1 MRLSRLI
8 AGRTRWAPVLAWCVV
23 AACGS
28 NVRAQSKTVGAASS
42 SERSFDIE
50 AYDVD
55 GAKLLPELDIEKAVY
70 PYMGPDRTR
79 DDVEHARAALEK
91 VYHDRGYQ
99 SVVVE
104 VPAQTVSD
112 AVIRL
117 HVVEAQVGRLR
128 VTGSR
133 YFSPDFVKAETPALR
148 EGTVPNFNDA
158 QKQLAD
164 VNRLSDRRVTPV
176 LRAGEAP
183 GTVDVD
189 LKVSDTLP
197 LHGSVE
203 LNNDHSQGTDPL
215 RLTATAHYDN
225 LWQLGHS
232 VSFTYAVAPTNP
244 GNSQI
249 YAGSYL
255 APLWT
260 TPVSLLVYGYDSN
273 SNVAALGG
281 VNVLGKGYAVGTRG
295 VLQLPTLGVFAE
307 SLSLGFDFK
316 HFDENILVAK
326 TNTPDTVT
334 YVPLAASYTLQQADA
349 RSSAKIDIA
358 VTAGLRGLGSDLP
371 TFQNKRANAAQNFVH
386 LNLDVNLTH
395 TLFHGLEGALRVSGQ
410 VADGP
415 LVSSEQFS
423 AGGLT
428 SVRGYL
434 QSEAIGDQGVSGGV
448 ELRAPSL
455 ARFLGP
461 YVDQMQFY
469 GFVDGAALQVLSPL
483 PDQTAFFDIYSAG
496 VGLRFQILKHLSGEA
511 DVAVPFTSGSVT
523 HVDRPR
529 ATFSV
534 KSEF

>member
-1 MRLSRLI
+1 MRRARLI
-8 AGRTRWAPVLAWCVV
+8 AGRSRWAPVLAGCVIMGWS
-23 AACGS
+23 A
-28 NVRAQSKTVGAASS
+28 NVRAQSNAPVPAAPPAQT
-42 SERSFDIE
+42 FDVE

-70 PYMGPDRTR
+70 PYLGPARTR
-79 DDVEHARAALEK
+79 DDVERARAALEK
-91 VYHDRGYQ
+91 IYHDRGYQ

-104 VPAQTVSD
+104 VPAQTVGD

-117 HVVEAQVGRLR
+117 HVVEAPIGRLR

-133 YFSPDFVKAETPALR
+133 YFSPDFIKAQTPSLK
-148 EGTVPNFNDA
+148 EGAVPDFNEA
-158 QKQLAD
+158 QKELAD

-176 LRAGEAP
+176 VHAGEAP
-183 GTVDVD
+183 GTVDID
-189 LKVSDTLP
+189 LKVDDTLP
-197 LHGSVE
+197 FHASVE

-215 RLTATAHYDN
+215 RLIATAHYDN

-232 VSFTYAVAPTNP
+232 VSFTYSVAPTNP

-260 TPVSLLVYGYDSN
+260 TPISLLVYGYDSD

-295 VLQLPTLGVFAE
+295 VFQLPTLGVFAE
-307 SLSLGFDFK
+307 SLSLGIDFK
-316 HFDENILVAK
+316 HFDENILVGS

-334 YVPLAASYTLQQADA
+334 YFPLAASYTLQQADA
-349 RSSAKIDIA
+349 RGSAKLDVS
-358 VTAGLRGLGSDLP
+358 VTAGLRGLGSDLA
-371 TFQNKRANAAQNFVH
+371 TFQTKRADAAQNFVH

-395 TLFHGLEGALRVSGQ
+395 KLFYGLEGALRLSGQ

-434 QSEAIGDQGVSGGV
+434 QSEAIGDQGVSAGV

-455 ARFLGP
+455 ARFLGS
-461 YVDQMQFY
+461 YVQEMQFY
-469 GFVDGAALQVLSPL
+469 GFADGAALQVLSPL
-483 PDQTAFFDIYSAG
+483 PEQSDFFDIYSVG

-511 DVAVPFTSGSVT
+511 DVAVPLTGGVVT
-523 HVDRPR
+523 HADAPR

-534 KSEF
+534 KSDF

>member
-1 MRLSRLI
+1 ML
-8 AGRTRWAPVLAWCVV
+8 AP
-23 AACGS
+23 
-28 NVRAQSKTVGAASS
+28 TT
-42 SERSFDIE
+42 ERGFDVE

-70 PYMGPDRTR
+70 PYLGPGRTR

-91 VYHDRGYQ
+91 IYHDRGYQ

-117 HVVEAQVGRLR
+117 HVVEAPVGRLR

-133 YFSPDFVKAETPALR
+133 YFSPDFVKAETPALK
-148 EGTVPNFNDA
+148 EGAVPNFNEA

-164 VNRLSDRRVTPV
+164 VNRLSDRRVTPL

-232 VSFTYAVAPTNP
+232 VSFTYSVAPTNP

-281 VNVLGKGYAVGTRG
+281 VTCLEKAMRW
-295 VLQLPTLGVFAE
+295 AR
-307 SLSLGFDFK
+307 
-316 HFDENILVAK
+316 
-326 TNTPDTVT
+326 
-334 YVPLAASYTLQQADA
+334 AASFSYLHWACL
-349 RSSAKIDIA
+349 RS
-358 VTAGLRGLGSDLP
+358 
-371 TFQNKRANAAQNFVH
+371 H
-386 LNLDVNLTH
+386 
-395 TLFHGLEGALRVSGQ
+395 
-410 VADGP
+410 
-415 LVSSEQFS
+415 
-423 AGGLT
+423 
-428 SVRGYL
+428 
-434 QSEAIGDQGVSGGV
+434 
-448 ELRAPSL
+448 
-455 ARFLGP
+455 
-461 YVDQMQFY
+461 
-469 GFVDGAALQVLSPL
+469 
-483 PDQTAFFDIYSAG
+483 
-496 VGLRFQILKHLSGEA
+496 
-511 DVAVPFTSGSVT
+511 
-523 HVDRPR
+523 
-529 ATFSV
+529 
-534 KSEF
+534 

>member
-1 MRLSRLI
+1 MPITRLI
-8 AGRTRWAPVLAWCVV
+8 ARPTLWAPALTCCALM
-23 AACGS
+23 ACIS
-28 NVRAQSKTVGAASS
+28 NVRAQNKAAAATPS
-42 SERSFDIE
+42 SEQTFDVE

-55 GAKLLPELDIEKAVY
+55 GAKLLPQLDIENAVY
-70 PYMGPDRTR
+70 PYLGPGRTR
-79 DDVEHARAALEK
+79 EDVEHARAALEK
-91 VYHDRGYQ
+91 IYRDRGYQ

-104 VPAQTVSD
+104 VPAQTVSS

-117 HVVEAQVGRLR
+117 HVVEAPIGRLR

-133 YFSPDFVKAETPALR
+133 YFSPDFVKAETPALK
-148 EGTVPNFNDA
+148 EGTVPNFNEA
-158 QKQLAD
+158 QKELAD
-164 VNRLSDRRVTPV
+164 VNRLADRRVTP
-176 LRAGEAP
+176 LLHAGEAP

-197 LHGSVE
+197 FHASVE
-203 LNNDHSQGTDPL
+203 LNNDHSEGTDPL
-215 RLTATAHYDN
+215 RLIATAHYDD

-232 VSFTYAVAPTNP
+232 VSFTYSVAPQNP
-244 GNSQI
+244 GQSQI

-260 TPVSLLVYGYDSN
+260 TPVSLLIYGYDSN

-281 VNVLGKGYAVGTRG
+281 VNVLGRGYAVGTRG
-295 VLQLPTLGVFAE
+295 VFQLPTLGVFAE
-307 SLSLGFDFK
+307 SFNLGFDFK
-316 HFDENILVAK
+316 HFDENILVAS

-334 YVPLAASYTLQQADA
+334 YVPLAASYTLQQEDA
-349 RSSAKIDIA
+349 RGGLKATVA
-358 VTAGLRGLGSDLP
+358 VTAGIRGLGSDLA
-371 TFQNKRANAAQNFVH
+371 TFQNKRANAEQNFVH

-395 TLFHGLEGALRVSGQ
+395 QLLYGFEGAIRVSGQ
-410 VADGP
+410 AADGP

-434 QSEAIGDQGVSGGV
+434 QSEAIGDQGLSGSV

-461 YVDQMQFY
+461 YVEELRFY

-483 PDQTAFFDIYSAG
+483 PDQTDFFDLYSVG
-496 VGLRFQILKHLSGEA
+496 VGMRFQILKHLSGEA
-511 DVAVPFTSGSVT
+511 DVAVPLTSAVVT
-523 HVDRPR
+523 HADTPR
-529 ATFSV
+529 ATISV

>member
-1 MRLSRLI
+1 V
-8 AGRTRWAPVLAWCVV
+8 PP
-23 AACGS
+23 
-28 NVRAQSKTVGAASS
+28 
-42 SERSFDIE
+42 SEPTFDVE

-55 GAKLLPELDIEKAVY
+55 GAKLLPQLDIENAVY
-70 PYMGPDRTR
+70 PYLGPGRTR

-99 SVVVE
+99 TVVVE
-104 VPAQTVSD
+104 IPAQTVSD

-117 HVVEAQVGRLR
+117 HVVEAPIGRLR

-133 YFSPDFVKAETPALR
+133 YFSPDFVKAETPALK
-148 EGTVPNFNDA
+148 EGSVPDFNQA
-158 QKQLAD
+158 QIELAD

-176 LRAGEAP
+176 LHAGQAP
-183 GTVDVD
+183 GTVDID
-189 LKVSDTLP
+189 LKVDDTLP
-197 LHGSVE
+197 LHASVE
-203 LNNDHSQGTDPL
+203 LNNDHSEGTDPL
-215 RLTATAHYDN
+215 RLIATGHYDN

-232 VSFTYAVAPTNP
+232 VSFTYSVAPTNP
-244 GNSQI
+244 ANSQI

-260 TPVSLLVYGYDSN
+260 TPVSLLVYGYDSD

-295 VLQLPTLGVFAE
+295 VVQLPTLGVFAE
-307 SLSLGFDFK
+307 SLSLGVDFK
-316 HFDENILVAK
+316 HFDENIQVGS
-326 TNTPDTVT
+326 TSTPDTVT
-334 YVPLAASYTLQQADA
+334 YFPLAASYTLQQADA
-349 RSSAKIDIA
+349 RGSLKADLA
-358 VTAGLRGLGSDLP
+358 VTAGLRGLGSDLA
-371 TFQNKRANAAQNFVH
+371 TFQNKRADAEPNFVH

-395 TLFHGLEGALRVSGQ
+395 KLFYGFEGAIRVSGQ

-434 QSEAIGDQGVSGGV
+434 QSEAIGDEGVSGSV
-448 ELRAPSL
+448 ELRGPSL

-461 YVDQMQFY
+461 HVEEMRFY

-483 PDQTAFFDIYSAG
+483 PDQTDFYDLYS
-496 VGLRFQILKHLSGEA
+496 VGLGMRFQILKHLSGEA
-511 DVAVPFTSGSVT
+511 DVALPLTSGVVT
-523 HVDRPR
+523 HADTPR

-534 KSEF
+534 KSDF

>member
-1 MRLSRLI
+1 MRHSRLI
-8 AGRTRWAPVLAWCVV
+8 EGPSRWAPVLAWCVIM
-23 AACGS
+23 AFGS
-28 NVRAQSKTVGAASS
+28 NVRAQNKAAVAASPP
-42 SERSFDIE
+42 EQAFDVE

-55 GAKLLPELDIEKAVY
+55 GVKLLPELDIEKAVY
-70 PYMGPDRTR
+70 PYLGPGRTR

-91 VYHDRGYQ
+91 IYHDRGYQ

-117 HVVEAQVGRLR
+117 HVVEAPIGRLR

-133 YFSPDFVKAETPALR
+133 YFSPDFVKAETPALK
-148 EGTVPNFNDA
+148 EGTVPDFNEA
-158 QKQLAD
+158 QKELAD

-176 LRAGEAP
+176 LHAGVAP
-183 GTVDVD
+183 GTVDID

-197 LHGSVE
+197 LHASVE
-203 LNNDHSQGTDPL
+203 LNNDHSEGTDPL
-215 RLTATAHYDN
+215 RLIATAHYDN

-232 VSFTYAVAPTNP
+232 VSFTYSVAPTNP

-260 TPVSLLVYGYDSN
+260 TPISLLVYGYDSD

-281 VNVLGKGYAVGTRG
+281 VDVLGKGYAVGTRS
-295 VLQLPTLGVFAE
+295 VLQLPMLGVFAE

-316 HFDENILVAK
+316 HFDENILVAS

-334 YVPLAASYTLQQADA
+334 YVPLAADYTLQQADA
-349 RSSAKIDIA
+349 RGSVKLDFA
-358 VTAGLRGLGSDLP
+358 VTAGLRGLGSDLA
-371 TFQNKRANAAQNFVH
+371 TFQNKRANAEPNFVH
-386 LNLDVNLTH
+386 LNVDVNLTH
-395 TLFHGLEGALRVSGQ
+395 RLFYGLEGAVRVSGQ
-410 VADGP
+410 VADSP

-434 QSEAIGDQGVSGGV
+434 QSEAIGDQGVSGSV

-461 YVDQMQFY
+461 YVDEMRFY

-483 PDQTAFFDIYSAG
+483 PDQTDFFDIYSAG

-511 DVAVPFTSGSVT
+511 DVAVPLTSGVVT
-523 HVDRPR
+523 HADRPR

-534 KSEF
+534 KSDF

>member
-1 MRLSRLI
+1 M
-8 AGRTRWAPVLAWCVV
+8 ACC
-23 AACGS
+23 AAVGCFS
-28 NVRAQSKTVGAASS
+28 SVRAQDRSAAPSP
-42 SERSFDIE
+42 SEPAQTFDVE

-55 GAKLLPELDIEKAVY
+55 GTKLLPQVDIESAVY
-70 PYMGPDRTR
+70 PFLGPGRTR

-99 SVVVE
+99 TVVVE
-104 VPAQTVSD
+104 IPAQSVSD
-112 AVIRL
+112 TVIRL
-117 HVVEAQVGRLR
+117 HVVEAPIGRLR

-133 YFSPDFVKAETPALR
+133 YFSPDFIKAETPALK
-148 EGTVPNFNDA
+148 EGTVPDFGQA
-158 QKQLAD
+158 QKELAD
-164 VNRLSDRRVTPV
+164 VNRLSDRRVTP
-176 LRAGEAP
+176 LLHAGEAP
-183 GTVDVD
+183 GTVDID

-197 LHGSVE
+197 FHASVE
-203 LNNDHSQGTDPL
+203 LNNDHSEGTDPL
-215 RLTATAHYDN
+215 RLIATAHYDN

-232 VSFTYAVAPTNP
+232 VSFTYSVAPTNP
-244 GNSQI
+244 GNSEI

-295 VLQLPTLGVFAE
+295 VIQLPNLGAFAE

-316 HFDENILVAK
+316 HFDENILVSS

-334 YVPLAASYTLQQADA
+334 YVPLAGSYTLQQEDA
-349 RSSAKIDIA
+349 RGSLKATLA
-358 VTAGLRGLGSDLP
+358 VTAGIRGLGSDLA
-371 TFQNKRANAAQNFVH
+371 TFQNKRANAEQNFVH

-395 TLFHGLEGALRVSGQ
+395 KLFYGLEGAVRLSGQ

-423 AGGLT
+423 AGGLS

-469 GFVDGAALQVLSPL
+469 GFADAAALQVLSPL
-483 PDQTAFFDIYSAG
+483 AEQADFFDLYS
-496 VGLRFQILKHLSGEA
+496 VGLGVRFQILKHLSGET
-511 DVAVPFTSGSVT
+511 DVAVPLTSGVVT
-523 HVDRPR
+523 HADRPR

-534 KSEF
+534 KTEF